1 LSRMQKLLVCLW
13 LAGCGG
19 KTGTIQLDIVVSPV
33 DDPFTDATT
42 VRITVGDAKHI
53 KSYPVSSGGHFSFSE
68 DMSPLSSPG
77 PITVDALDA
86 TGNVVGHG
94 HTPIIPLS
102 AASAEYSVW
111 VGRPGKVAGAATSL
125 ASPLAEMGA
134 AYLPGYG
141 VLYTGGRISD
151 ASAVKD
157 ASLFSEVT
165 QTIVPPLTS
174 TTAGIQSMT
183 NARAGCVAV
192 ATQGTNVV
200 SVAGSSA
207 SGFGVTTMPLD
218 NAESFTPLAA
228 STSSGGIGSYGTWT
242 TLTSK
247 IDPPR
252 SFPNAVMLGNGTTLI
267 SGGFDESGAPLDTA
281 VLLPS
286 SGTVQL
292 NPLSTPMA
300 APRAQHAAA
309 AATFADGTAG
319 ALLVGGL
326 ASGSNGPVAEKL
338 VSQSFTA
345 YDVPGLENRL
355 QATATT
361 LLGGTILVLGG
372 TITGTAVP
380 TGVLIDT
387 SNEPPTVTAIP
398 NALSTARAAHTATL
412 AGGILLVCG
421 GFDAQGNVISSCDVL
436 DATTGALTG
445 TLALANGRRGH
456 SALEIPDTN
465 IVVIAGGFGQDG
477 SPLSTIEIYTE

>member
-1 LSRMQKLLVCLW
+1 L

-19 KTGTIQLDIVVSPV
+19 KTGTVTLDIVVSPV

-53 KSYPVSSGGHFSFSE
+53 KTYPVSTGGHFSFSE

-77 PITVDALDA
+77 PITIEALNA
-86 TGNVVGHG
+86 TGDVVGHG
-94 HTPIIPLS
+94 HTPIIPLQPV
-102 AASAEYSVW
+102 SAEYAVW
-111 VGRPGKVAGAATSL
+111 VGRPGKIAGAATSL

-134 AYLPGYG
+134 AYLSGYG
-141 VLYTGGRISD
+141 VLYTGGRSTD
-151 ASAVKD
+151 GNAVKD

-183 NARAGCVAV
+183 EARAGCVAV
-192 ATQGTNVV
+192 ASQGTNVV
-200 SVAGSSA
+200 AVAGSSA
-207 SGFGVTTMPLD
+207 GGFSNPNMPLD
-218 NAESFTPLAA
+218 DAESFTPLAA
-228 STSSGGIGSYGTWT
+228 SANSGGIGSYGTWT

-247 IDPPR
+247 FDPAR

-267 SGGFDESGAPLDTA
+267 SGGFDENGAPLDSA

-309 AATFADGTAG
+309 PATFSDGTAG

-326 ASGSNGPVAEKL
+326 ASGSQGPVAEKL

-355 QATATT
+355 QATATA
-361 LLGGTILVLGG
+361 LSGGNILVLGG
-372 TITGTAVP
+372 TVSGTAVAS
-380 TGVLIDT
+380 GVLIDT
-387 SNEPPTVTAIP
+387 TNDPPTVTVMP
-398 NALSTARAAHTATL
+398 NALSTPRAAHTATL
-412 AGGILLVCG
+412 AGGVLLVCG
-421 GFDAQGNVISSCDVL
+421 GFDDQNKVIGNCDVL
-436 DATTGALTG
+436 DASTGAAVAPPLQ
-445 TLALANGRRGH
+445 LANARKGH